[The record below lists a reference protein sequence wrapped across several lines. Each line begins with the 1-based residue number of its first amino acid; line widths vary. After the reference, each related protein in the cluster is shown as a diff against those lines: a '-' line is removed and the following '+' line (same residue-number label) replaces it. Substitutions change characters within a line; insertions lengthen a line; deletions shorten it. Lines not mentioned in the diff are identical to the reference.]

1 MAALL
6 DPDRALEMVLEHVP
20 AGGTVELPLAEALG
34 RTLAEPLLASCDQPP
49 FAKAMM
55 DGFAVCVGDAGA
67 EVAVGGEVAAGSDVA
82 AQVSPGV
89 AVEIMTGAPVPP
101 GTEAVV
107 KVEDTERNG
116 DRVRLPAEIRPE
128 QHTQA
133 QGGFCVTGQ
142 EILPAGTPLS
152 SVAVAG
158 VASMGQ
164 PTVRVAQVPSV
175 AIITTGDELGK
186 PGGAIGGAQIYDSN
200 GPMLMGQARLAG
212 AREIRRLHAR
222 DTLEALAEA
231 LAEAADVDVVVLT
244 GGVSMGRYDLV
255 PRAVEAAGGE
265 HVFHK
270 VAQKPGKPILFARRG
285 DQLIFGLPGTP
296 LGSHFGFHRF
306 VSVAIRKLM
315 GLSPVRERRVATLT
329 ADLTVHGNRTLFRLA
344 RAFRDCDQ
352 WRVDPLE
359 WRGSSDL
366 FGPALSNCYLR
377 FPPCEMRLESGD
389 EVSFELIDGV
399 DA

>member
-1 MAALL
+1 MGALL
-6 DPDRALEMVLEHVP
+6 DPDRALELVLKHVP

-55 DGFAVCVGDAGA
+55 DGFAVCVTDAGA
-67 EVAVGGEVAAGSDVA
+67 EVAVGGEVAAGSDVT

-89 AVEIMTGAPVPP
+89 AVEIMTGAPCPP

-116 DRVRLPAEIRPE
+116 DRVRLPALIRPS
-128 QHTQA
+128 QHLQTR
-133 QGGFCVTGQ
+133 GGFCVTGQ
-142 EILPAGTPLS
+142 EILPAGTLLS

-164 PTVRVAQVPSV
+164 PTVRVLRAPTV
-175 AIITTGDELGK
+175 AIITTGDELGA
-186 PGGAIGGAQIYDSN
+186 PGSDIGEAQIFDSN
-200 GPMLMGQARLAG
+200 GPMLTGQAWLAG
-212 AREIRRLHAR
+212 AREVRRLHAR
-222 DTLEALAEA
+222 DSLEALSEA
-231 LAEAADVDVVVLT
+231 LEKASDVDVIVLT

-255 PRAVEAAGGE
+255 PRAVEVAGGAL
-265 HVFHK
+265 VFHK
-270 VAQKPGKPILFARRG
+270 VAQRPGKPLLFARRR

-296 LGSHFGFHRF
+296 LGSHFGFHQF

-315 GLSPVRERRVATLT
+315 GLSAVRERRVGTLT
-329 ADLTVHGNRTLFRLA
+329 EGLSVRGNRTLFRLA
-344 RAFRDCDQ
+344 RAFRDCDH

-366 FGPALSNCYLR
+366 FGPARSNCYLR
-377 FPPCEMRLESGD
+377 FPPGEMRLEAGD